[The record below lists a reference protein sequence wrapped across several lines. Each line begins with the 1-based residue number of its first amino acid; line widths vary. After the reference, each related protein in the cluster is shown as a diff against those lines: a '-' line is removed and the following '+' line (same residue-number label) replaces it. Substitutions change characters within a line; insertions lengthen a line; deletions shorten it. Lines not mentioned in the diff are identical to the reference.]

1 MVDKGLLAA
10 TGSPTCYSAYTGD
23 WRREGVVF
31 REVILPGGILGIG
44 LILVGREGN
53 HVVER
58 SYFHRSHLSWNG
70 LSPLCL
76 LA

>member
-1 MVDKGLLAA
+1 M
-10 TGSPTCYSAYTGD
+10 
-23 WRREGVVF
+23 VF
-31 REVILPGGILGIG
+31 REVILPGGILGIR

-58 SYFHRSHLSWNG
+58 SYFHRSQLSWNG

-76 LA
+76 HDNTGLPKAASILLAIE